1 MWLTILKLILPFIT
15 GNLSAILTDFVKGRR
30 ELKIRQLECD
40 TQIALAN
47 IESTNSQ
54 AVKDSEM
61 QKLFAK
67 QTMEIQKI
75 ISKKS
80 GNKFVDAANALV
92 RTITTYWLIIVYSI
106 TCWYYRDLQS
116 NLVMTSIFATVD
128 YIISFWFTNR
138 SLNKGRV

>member
-15 GNLSAILTDFVKGRR
+15 GNISALLTDFVKGRR

-54 AVKDSEM
+54 SVKDSEM
-61 QKLFAK
+61 QKLLTEHK
-67 QTMEIQKI
+67 MDIQKI

-80 GNKFVDAANALV
+80 GNRFVDAANTLV
-92 RTITTYWLIIVYSI
+92 RTITTYWYIIILYPI
-106 TCWYYRDLQS
+106 ACWYYRSDTIILNS
-116 NLVMTSIFATVD
+116 VITTVD

-138 SLNKGRV
+138 SLNKK